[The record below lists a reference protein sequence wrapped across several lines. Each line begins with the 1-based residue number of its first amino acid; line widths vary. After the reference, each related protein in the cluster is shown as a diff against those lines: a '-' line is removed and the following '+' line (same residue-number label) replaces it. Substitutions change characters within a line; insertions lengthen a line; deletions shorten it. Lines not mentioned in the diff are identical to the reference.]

1 MIVSYQEESINQAE
15 GGVVIN
21 MLFSGCL
28 LSIIESSFQCSLAI
42 QLCCFIAADDELM
55 LLCIRYTFVFTKTY
69 R

>member
-28 LSIIESSFQCSLAI
+28 LSMIESSFQCSLAI
-42 QLCCFIAADDELM
+42 QLCCFLAADNQLI
-55 LLCIRYTFVFTKTY
+55 LLCV
-69 R
+69 